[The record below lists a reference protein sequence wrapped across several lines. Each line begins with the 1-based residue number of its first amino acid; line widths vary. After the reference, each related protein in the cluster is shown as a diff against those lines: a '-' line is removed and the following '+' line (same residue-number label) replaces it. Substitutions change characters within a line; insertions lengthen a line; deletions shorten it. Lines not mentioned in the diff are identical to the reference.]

1 MDALHLATMRFHA
14 AAEAEVAQLVGAWA
28 RPAAMRAAKPA
39 VLAAARW
46 WAPIACGGL
55 TLVLCGA
62 TGGGCEWPTRSA
74 TIRPSSGFYA
84 VLAALHSCER
94 VSLFG
99 LTSTPCAPFHYYGP
113 NKSKCTLRVPKE
125 HDEPMHWFEK
135 EHEIYHEWQR
145 QGRLRVFS

>member
-55 TLVLCGA
+55 TL
-62 TGGGCEWPTRSA
+62 
-74 TIRPSSGFYA
+74 
-84 VLAALHSCER
+84 
-94 VSLFG
+94 
-99 LTSTPCAPFHYYGP
+99 
-113 NKSKCTLRVPKE
+113 
-125 HDEPMHWFEK
+125 
-135 EHEIYHEWQR
+135 
-145 QGRLRVFS
+145 RLRQVALLSLPVLVIGA